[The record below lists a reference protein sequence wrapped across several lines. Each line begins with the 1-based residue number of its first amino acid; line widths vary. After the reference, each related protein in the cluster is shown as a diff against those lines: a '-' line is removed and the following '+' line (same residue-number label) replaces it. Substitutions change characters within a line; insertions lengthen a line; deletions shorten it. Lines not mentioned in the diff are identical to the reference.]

1 MKVKDINYYVKF
13 IISSLDGQMCL
24 STTDLE
30 VLKLIKSEKTNEPM
44 RNYTIGDIIYFDSEE
59 EEKDQKLKVTDI
71 RIRRLVDN
79 TDTLNI
85 GFDSSDCENIFG
97 DYKEPL
103 FIIHITIEKI

>member
-13 IISSLDGQMCL
+13 IFSSLDGQFCL

-30 VLKLIKSEKTNEPM
+30 VLKNIKSDKTNNTM
-44 RNYTIGDIIYFDSEE
+44 RDYTIGDIIYFDSEE
-59 EEKDQKLKVTDI
+59 EKDQKLKVTDV

-79 TDTLNI
+79 TDTLKI

-103 FIIHITIEKI
+103 FILHITIEKV